1 VATLAKWF
9 GVADADIPAVVPNLG
24 RFATSNLGFMA

>member
-1 VATLAKWF
+1 MDRHVDFHNPSDERIL
-9 GVADADIPAVVPNLG
+9 PNIG